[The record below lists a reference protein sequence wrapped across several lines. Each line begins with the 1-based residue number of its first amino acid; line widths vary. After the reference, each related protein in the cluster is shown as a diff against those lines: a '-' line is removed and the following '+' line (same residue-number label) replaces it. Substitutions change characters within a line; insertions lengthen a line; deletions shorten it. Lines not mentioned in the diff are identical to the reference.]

1 MKLLKISVLLE
12 ESTELLSI
20 AGMNLVSRSL
30 LSSLGGLVL
39 FKELIFLFSIS
50 SCLKE
55 FVGFM

>member
-39 FKELIFLFSIS
+39 FKELILLFSIS